1 MKSEFAR
8 KKNALREP
16 ASLVPATQRESKG
29 AGSGLPRFLK
39 SRNESPDTQEG
50 WQPANANVHAAEA
63 HHEQAADRLAE
74 HSLNPA
80 DSKSGSRPEQ
90 LGSPPVSSG
99 APGSSTIS
107 GPGDPLPESERQ
119 DFEKSMNA
127 DFSGVRIHHDTESGR
142 AADSLN
148 ALAFTENRDISF
160 GPGQYQPATS
170 EGRRL
175 LAHEL
180 AHVKQQST
188 GEVSGVQRDPIPG
201 TEKQPAPPA
210 PVADEASPTSD
221 FFNREEVENIRG
233 RTTARYFKTSTTVSS
248 GIQTIGK
255 IKDTLM
261 EVNERYNEAYTNY
274 STAIRAGGR
283 EARNQ
288 QEWRDFFIGLGI
300 GITMGLGSELLLPA
314 EAASWL
320 ELTVEVGTEV
330 AEGAAG
336 MAVKSS
342 GWTTVVGQDLAPP
355 RGLDPMVLELDI
367 YRLIESLHHSVFDV
381 ARYCDS
387 LFLINGAAEYAIGEI
402 KAHVAGGEQ
411 EMTQLD
417 LLDLID
423 ALVAADQSGAALEK
437 QLASFAASL
446 NDIKS
451 RVESAPRQNVG
462 EMEQDIWIL
471 WMSAV
476 TDDDSDVIDLDAIE
490 NRLLAA
496 GVIGPSSRLNVDF
509 GWYTSEDD
517 ELAALKA
524 ARAEAPLILSRRKE
538 LTSTE

>member
-1 MKSEFAR
+1 MQTEFAR
-8 KKNALREP
+8 KKKKSAEDSSSHPLNSQKSETAP
-16 ASLVPATQRESKG
+16 GIPH
-29 AGSGLPRFLK
+29 FLK
-39 SRNESPDTQEG
+39 SARSSPDNIGRVDTTDAPVRIVASNDQSECD
-50 WQPANANVHAAEA
+50 
-63 HHEQAADRLAE
+63 ADRLAE
-74 HSLNPA
+74 QSIKRENNTSTELGEVSPA
-80 DSKSGSRPEQ
+80 
-90 LGSPPVSSG
+90 VSIG
-99 APGSSTIS
+99 GPAQSSAITGRS
-107 GPGDPLPESERQ
+107 DTLPEAERIH
-119 DFEKSMNA
+119 FEKSMNA
-127 DFSGVRIHHDTESGR
+127 DFAGVRIHHDTEAAR

-148 ALAFTENRDISF
+148 ALAFTENRDIAF
-160 GPGQYQPATS
+160 GAGQYQPNTT

-201 TEKQPAPPA
+201 TEKQPAP
-210 PVADEASPTSD
+210 VADEESPTSD

-300 GITMGLGSELLLPA
+300 GVSFGLVSELLLPA

-320 ELTVEVGTEV
+320 ELSVEVGTEV

-367 YRLIESLHHSVFDV
+367 YRLIESLHQSVFDV

-411 EMTQLD
+411 EMTQFE

-437 QLASFAASL
+437 ELASFAASL

-471 WMSAV
+471 WLSAV

-490 NRLLAA
+490 DRLLVA

-524 ARAEAPLILSRRKE
+524 ARAEAPLILSRRNE
-538 LTSTE
+538 LTSTK